1 MWTWIHSTAK
11 WLVFFASGA
20 RPEVLLEDVGSKHGT
35 FLNGAIFNNKTSLAD
50 VKRQET
56 VKIYLKK

>member
-1 MWTWIHSTAK
+1 LYS
-11 WLVFFASGA
+11 FASDA

-35 FLNGAIFNNKTSLAD
+35 FLNGAILNNKTSLAD

-56 VKIYLKK
+56 VKTYFFLNNSWHFG